1 MTGMF
6 DQEMAEGY
14 RDTMR
19 IVGATKCS
27 YEKAREHVMNRKD
40 SPIAGSVE
48 LTVWEASQLFMWAT
62 GQSMTYLGHAQMG
75 RLTIEETDKM
85 EQWIALSDKLA
96 RLK

>member
-27 YEKAREHVMNRKD
+27 YEQAREHVMNRKD
-40 SPIAGSVE
+40 SPIAGTIE
-48 LTVWEASQLFMWAT
+48 LTVWEATQLHLWAT
-62 GQSMTYLGHAQMG
+62 QHSMTYLGHAQMG
-75 RLTIEETDKM
+75 RLKIDETDKM
-85 EQWIALSDKLA
+85 EQWIALSDKLG